1 MRKFIFTFV
10 FCAALVGLFSATSER
25 MVNGQTKQDNIRY
38 NVVYECEKSTRK
50 FRILSCDREMCK
62 TFQINEYNP
71 NGGSELE
78 LTRKEVLYNISTYK
92 CSAPDGI
99 NNEPQNEE
107 KPDKEPTQNEKP
119 TAKNND
125 KAVACPVSDA
135 DSKGK
140 TALEKSFRGA
150 IRETWEVEPQEGLD
164 GRVTI
169 TFQAFSVGAARKY
182 RTYIDP
188 SDAVGKMIYPVRA
201 TFTTC
206 TDYNRRIE
214 NVKREREFSCYKNT
228 AGKYSC
234 TIIAAPNT
242 NVKDKTES
250 IDKPK

>member
-1 MRKFIFTFV
+1 MKKYIFTFI
-10 FCAALVGLFSATSER
+10 FCAALGGLFSVTSER
-25 MVNGQTKQDNIRY
+25 IINSQTKKDDIRY

-50 FRILSCDREMCK
+50 FKVLSCNREMCK
-62 TFQINEYNP
+62 TFSINEYNP

-92 CSAPDGI
+92 CSAPGGTD
-99 NNEPQNEE
+99 NNETQEEENQNEE
-107 KPDKEPTQNEKP
+107 QTENT
-119 TAKNND
+119 KN
-125 KAVACPVSDA
+125 KTVACPASDA

-140 TALEKSFRGA
+140 TALEKVFRGA
-150 IRETWEVEPQEGLD
+150 IRENWEVEPQEGLD

-169 TFQAFSVGAARKY
+169 TFQDFVVGAPRN
-182 RTYIDP
+182 T
-188 SDAVGKMIYPVRA
+188 IYPVRT

-214 NVKREREFSCYKNT
+214 TVKREREYRCFKNT
-228 AGKYSC
+228 AGKYGC

-250 IDKPK
+250 IDKP